1 MPDLQSYYNTPELTG
16 AAREAETAGTTAVNY
31 QSAAGLLPQKLR
43 EAVMA
48 KVDYNKDIITQQN
61 KAQAEYFAAPS
72 AARAEYVD
80 PESSNYIFNPFQAE
94 ALVAQKRSLA
104 YQPFANLTDIL
115 GQRLGTLGDIIQNG
129 VGAFQSDVAAKQ
141 GAYEMA
147 RNKYNDLLQKAQSLM
162 QAASEEEQ
170 LKLKREQMEGDWEM
184 DKAKLKLSGSG
195 SGSDSGLPGVSKIDL
210 ATADRWADIL
220 EEAEGDMEEVKKII
234 KRDEGAMRMAGINV
248 DALIKWA
255 NPPQSTDTEAPSNL
269 WKAITSLFSG
279 EKSPAPASTA
289 SAEDLGLDKYNIGGI
304 NLNK

>member
-184 DKAKLKLSGSG
+184 DRAKMKLSGSG
-195 SGSDSGLPGVSKIDL
+195 SSTGTGITGVSEIDL
-210 ATADRWADIL
+210 LTADAWDKIMEKTKGDMKEALSLINRDAGAMQRAGIDVAALRKWATAETEK
-220 EEAEGDMEEVKKII
+220 EE
-234 KRDEGAMRMAGINV
+234 
-248 DALIKWA
+248 
-255 NPPQSTDTEAPSNL
+255 TPSNL